1 MAKLTATQADILDKM
16 EPESQQVAL
25 GAQVK
30 ELGDN
35 GIFGLVASI
44 TTDASVTAKT
54 ITVPFAC
61 EVIDVVVQA
70 RATSGG
76 GTATVRKVTTAI
88 TNAIAMATDLAITR
102 AGTIDDAQSTLAAG
116 DNLNVIT
123 NGAADRG
130 LVTVIVRQV

>member
-1 MAKLTATQADILDKM
+1 MAKLTAAQASTLDVM
-16 EPESQQVAL
+16 EPESQSVGL
-25 GAQVK
+25 GTQIK

-35 GIFGLVASI
+35 GIFGLVANI
-44 TTDASVTAKT
+44 TSAANSTAAS

-70 RATSGG
+70 RATSGSG
-76 GTATVRKVTTAI
+76 SATVRKG
-88 TNAIAMATDLAITR
+88 TNAISNAIVMATDTNITR

-123 NGAADRG
+123 NGANDRG